1 MHEAVKTEAHCENAD
16 EAASDMAGKIFGLE
30 GVAQLSA
37 EGEIAEDRHHG
48 EGRAVEGDLAGGDLV
63 SGRLDQRRH
72 ANENDD
78 GKDLEQDPLH
88 RAFDFRIH

>member
-1 MHEAVKTEAHCENAD
+1 MHEAVEAEAHCENAD
-16 EAASDMAGKIFGLE
+16 EAAGDMAGEILCLE
-30 GVAQLSA
+30 SIAQLSA
-37 EGEIAEDRHHG
+37 EGEIAENGHHG
-48 EGRAVEGDLAGGDLV
+48 EGRAVEGDLAGGHLV
-63 SGRLDQRRH
+63 SGGLDQRRH